1 MTNSQTAALAAGLLL
16 VSSALAQE
24 RWDHRG
30 AVGLLVAGHA
40 GALSLGQERNQIEN
54 SLVLGPELGL
64 TVAVDSEG
72 NELKGAVRAVRG
84 PARLDLEAL
93 LGRRGYFGEEQF
105 KSFLDLDLVVQWAP
119 RWTVGPRVGF
129 GLQYEL
135 SPVIGLFGGVGLQ
148 LGFGEELRFLA
159 GFNLGLQFR
168 TYWLE

>member
-1 MTNSQTAALAAGLLL
+1 MNDSRRAVLAAGLLL
-16 VSSALAQE
+16 SSWALAQE

-30 AVGLLVAGHA
+30 AVGLLVSGHA
-40 GALSLGQERNQIEN
+40 GALSLGQVKNQIEN

-64 TVAVDSEG
+64 TVAVDEEG
-72 NELKGAVRAVRG
+72 NELKGAVRATVG
-84 PARLDLEAL
+84 PARLDVEAL

-105 KSFLDLDLVVQWAP
+105 KSFLDLDLVVQASP

-135 SPVIGLFGGVGLQ
+135 SPVVGLYGGVGLQ
-148 LGFGEELRFLA
+148 LGFGQEIRFLA
-159 GFNLGLQFR
+159 GLNLGLQFR